1 MMRWKA
7 PLALVAFAAAAAC
20 VPPSLASLSSS
31 GDASELAVASTA
43 GPATSGDATG
53 ARTLTVSLAD
63 GPSQVR
69 RYQTCTWR
77 AQASGGTG
85 PYTYT
90 WDAYPGATFTSYSY
104 DFTGS
109 TISSAGYTIEVTVT
123 DANNATA
130 TQTRYIQVSTSA
142 PATCWNP

>member
-1 MMRWKA
+1 MKRWKA
-7 PLALVAFAAAAAC
+7 PLLALV
-20 VPPSLASLSSS
+20 VL
-31 GDASELAVASTA
+31 
-43 GPATSGDATG
+43 ATSVGVTG
-53 ARTLTVSLAD
+53 WRSVGEKPAVLSVSLAD

-77 AQASGGTG
+77 AQATGGTA

-90 WDAYPGATFTSYSY
+90 WDAYPGATWTSYSY

-123 DANNATA
+123 DANNQTA